1 MAQAALTGKD
11 IAIGFGVACVVH
23 GVLGVALALAPAA
36 EKQTE
41 APTDDKQGCS
51 SVVSP
56 SCIGATR
63 LKAAPKALPKA
74 ADAAVTEERRCPE
87 PLRRGFRREAEP
99 APPVAVDLL
108 QAQLVAALG
117 VETGKPAP
125 VATKAEPKP
134 QPKWTDALL
143 NDSRLNTLL
152 SEGDGG
158 QSKKKKLGD
167 ILGTATGQKDGEGKV
182 NMPGSAYV
190 REVRLAVQSRFV
202 LPPSVPPW
210 ERAGLV
216 ARVRI
221 TRMTLTGQV
230 LSFSVEKKS
239 GNEGFDETV
248 QSLMLGYKSGMRLL
262 PVPPPHILEEV
273 NSRGMLIELRGG
285 H

>member
-11 IAIGFGVACVVH
+11 IAVGFGVACVVH

-36 EKQTE
+36 QAQTDQ
-41 APTDDKQGCS
+41 PTNDKQGCS

-56 SCIGATR
+56 SCIGAAR
-63 LKAAPKALPKA
+63 LKAAARTLPKV

-117 VETGKPAP
+117 VETGRPAVP
-125 VATKAEPKP
+125 AAHAETKP
-134 QPKWTDALL
+134 QPKWTEALL

-158 QSKKKKLGD
+158 QSKRKKLGD
-167 ILGTATGQKDGEGKV
+167 ILGTATGHKDGEGKV

-190 REVRLAVQSRFV
+190 REVRIAVQSRFV

-221 TRMTLTGQV
+221 TRMTASGQV
-230 LSFSVEKKS
+230 LAFSVEKKS
-239 GNEGFDETV
+239 GNEGFDDTV
-248 QSLMLGYKSGMRLL
+248 QTLMLGYKSGMRML
-262 PVPPPHILEEV
+262 PAPPPHLLEEV